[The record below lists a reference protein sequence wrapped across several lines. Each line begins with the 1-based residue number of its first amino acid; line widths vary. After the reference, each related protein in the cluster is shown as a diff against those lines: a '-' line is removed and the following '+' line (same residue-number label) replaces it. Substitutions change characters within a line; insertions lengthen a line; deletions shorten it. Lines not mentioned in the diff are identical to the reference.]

1 MEQEQNQDKSN
12 LLSTIKEKFKF
23 GLQELKQKSET
34 YKEDILNVIPDLFN
48 NSNQSVSSKRENLNE
63 FLDYLVTY
71 LKLNSRIEE
80 FERQISYSE
89 AKENQSK
96 NVCEGQN
103 MEVQEMDI
111 NEEENNNSN
120 GDNNINSKKY

>member
-1 MEQEQNQDKSN
+1 MEQNQDKSN

-34 YKEDILNVIPDLFN
+34 YKEDILNVIPELFN

-80 FERQISYSE
+80 FERQISY
-89 AKENQSK
+89 
-96 NVCEGQN
+96 
-103 MEVQEMDI
+103 
-111 NEEENNNSN
+111 
-120 GDNNINSKKY
+120 